1 MSYDLMVFETAN
13 APKNKKDF
21 MQWYAQQ
28 TEWGEDHDHASIEV
42 ASPALQNWFMEMKE
56 TFPPMN
62 GGALDGL
69 LHRPRGDLYGIC
81 LVTGGGSLRTD
92 PRSGAEIWRWFL

>member
-28 TEWGEDHDHASIEV
+28 TEWGEDHDHASI
-42 ASPALQNWFMEMKE
+42 
-56 TFPPMN
+56 
-62 GGALDGL
+62 
-69 LHRPRGDLYGIC
+69 
-81 LVTGGGSLRTD
+81 
-92 PRSGAEIWRWFL
+92 